1 MKMEDPEIFN
11 EKTYIEEIAPSNAE
25 LKKMLD
31 GTLTRFE
38 NWKVQVET
46 NPNPRMVHTLK
57 NLMSIIDSISQV
69 NEKRIEYSYKNL
81 SRQMSVLIAEVA
93 RLNLSITDSLMDDD
107 LIDTKE
113 EKRINNSLRNVI
125 QAAVELIR
133 IVQEAFGGYKQIE
146 HRGRISLP
154 DQSSSDTISPISDV
168 E

>member
-1 MKMEDPEIFN
+1 MKDPEIFN

-25 LKKMLD
+25 LKKMLE

-81 SRQMSVLIAEVA
+81 SRQMSILIAE
-93 RLNLSITDSLMDDD
+93 RS
-107 LIDTKE
+107 E
-113 EKRINNSLRNVI
+113 EHTS
-125 QAAVELIR
+125 EL
-133 IVQEAFGGYKQIE
+133 
-146 HRGRISLP
+146 
-154 DQSSSDTISPISDV
+154 QSH
-168 E
+168 

>member
-1 MKMEDPEIFN
+1 MKMKDPEVFN
-11 EKTYIEEIAPSNAE
+11 EKSYIEEIAPSNAE
-25 LKKMLD
+25 LKKMLE

-69 NEKRIEYSYKNL
+69 NDKRIEYSYKNL

-154 DQSSSDTISPISDV
+154 DQSSSDTMSPISEV